1 MSSPMFAVHEHVPAL
16 TVEQRSLLA
25 AEVDQV
31 CANQVLWMVTGNDGY
46 EPGGFRRKLYDRVSG

>member
-25 AEVDQV
+25 AEVERD
-31 CANQVLWMVTGNDGY
+31 
-46 EPGGFRRKLYDRVSG
+46 

>member
-1 MSSPMFAVHEHVPAL
+1 MFAVHEHVPAL

-31 CANQVLWMVTGNDGY
+31 CANQVL
-46 EPGGFRRKLYDRVSG
+46 